1 MEQLMSRRGL
11 CQAMTRAAKWMAAT
25 RYGRDQHQLATTR
38 ELTASRGRGDL
49 QGPKTTEIPL
59 KREDF
64 CSKPSLSS
72 DTDPSRKAADAEG
85 SLPNSSPQRTEIL
98 HWTEA
103 AASAESWPGRDR
115 GLISTACPLTWRL
128 VYSLPA
134 LHVILFIVWLVL
146 CSASCAVSE
155 AKLITW
161 WNVTQ
166 FRNLNRLYNYVH
178 LASWLH
184 KVDTVGRTNLCL
196 QCAPSKC
203 AHDGCFYNWF

>member
-1 MEQLMSRRGL
+1 MSRRGL

-98 HWTEA
+98 H
-103 AASAESWPGRDR
+103 
-115 GLISTACPLTWRL
+115 
-128 VYSLPA
+128 
-134 LHVILFIVWLVL
+134 
-146 CSASCAVSE
+146 
-155 AKLITW
+155 
-161 WNVTQ
+161 
-166 FRNLNRLYNYVH
+166 
-178 LASWLH
+178 
-184 KVDTVGRTNLCL
+184 
-196 QCAPSKC
+196 
-203 AHDGCFYNWF
+203 